1 MKYPTITEIE
11 NLRTIIKNK
20 RARIEGLTKLLR
32 SGVRKSD
39 LDWIQAEIK
48 EHEAFC
54 AQMEKKVKAFYAP
67 AAA

>member
-20 RARIEGLTKLLR
+20 RARIEGLTKMLR

-48 EHEAFC
+48 EHEAYC
-54 AQMEKKVKAFYAP
+54 TKMEKKVKAFYAP
-67 AAA
+67 VAA